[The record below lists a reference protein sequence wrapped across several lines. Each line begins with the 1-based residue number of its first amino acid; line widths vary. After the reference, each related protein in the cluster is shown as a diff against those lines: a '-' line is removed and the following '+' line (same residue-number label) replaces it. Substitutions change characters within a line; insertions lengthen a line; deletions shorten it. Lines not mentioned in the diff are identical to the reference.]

1 MIKFLSLTLKNFRSY
16 EKLFL
21 GNLNERGLTLIS
33 GTNGTGKSSIRQAIE
48 YLLLDKTSDNI
59 PVDELP
65 RDGDKS
71 CMLNCALEM
80 PNGDLVD
87 ITKYRNDRKYDNKTI
102 VEINGDDSLTAT
114 DRRVTKKNIDK
125 LLGITPELLFSS
137 TMFSSNSPS
146 FVECAEADRK
156 EILYN
161 FIDRETYDSCAKSA
175 EIEFKDREKAIQDLE
190 NQLRSEEDQL
200 DTTEGY
206 YNSLDSAEEN
216 HVAEIKAEI
225 VGLLRER
232 DDLEEKSIT
241 SIMEELEELYP
252 QVKDIDDNRINRL
265 VAKQE
270 SIRDTTNEVE
280 REHQTCQMKLDGVDN
295 SICPILKTEC
305 SFLIEKRDE
314 VRKQWKPVEN
324 ELRGK
329 VKVLSNKSRDCT
341 SKIKVIRAEIDETL
355 AVANKIERLQDR
367 ADQIKEYNSTL
378 DSLREQFDERIKNK
392 SKSLKTNKF
401 AELREKAEKDIK
413 THSQAIVNI
422 KNSIK
427 VLQEQKELYAYWMN
441 GYGRGGIPNMKM
453 DGILGS
459 LEEETNR
466 YLSKISNNIFVEIDA
481 QKELKASKV
490 VREKISYTVNHPD
503 KAIKSYNSYSGGQRQ
518 RVKLADIFAF
528 NTLLGKFDIMIL
540 DEVLEGSIDDEGK
553 SVVIEL
559 LKEKAKELG
568 TLFVVSHDDYIKDS
582 FDSVLNVTMKNG
594 VSQIGG

>member
-1 MIKFLSLTLKNFRSY
+1 MIKFKGLTLYNFRSY
-16 EKLFL
+16 KHLQLF
-21 GNLNERGLTLIS
+21 NLNERGLTLIS

-65 RDGDKS
+65 RDGDKA
-71 CMLNCALEM
+71 CRIACNLEM
-80 PNGDLVD
+80 PNGDEVV
-87 ITKYRNDRKYDNKTI
+87 IVKYRNDKKYGNKTL

-146 FVECAEADRK
+146 FVECVEADRK

-175 EIEFKDREKAIQDLE
+175 EIEFKEQEDAIQKLE

-200 DTTEGY
+200 DTTEGH
-206 YNSLDSAEEN
+206 YNSLDSAEEDYK
-216 HVAEIKAEI
+216 AEIKAEI
-225 VGLLRER
+225 VGLLRDR
-232 DDLEEKSIT
+232 DDLKEKGIT
-241 SIMEELEELYP
+241 PIMEELDELYP
-252 QVKDIDDNRINRL
+252 QVKDIDDRKIDRL
-265 VAKQE
+265 EAKIE
-270 SIRDTTNEVE
+270 SIRDKTNVVE
-280 REHQTCQMKLDGVDN
+280 REHQTCKMKLSGVGN
-295 SICPILKTEC
+295 STCPILKFPC
-305 SFLIEKRDE
+305 HFLEDNRKEIEDE
-314 VRKQWKPVEN
+314 WKPVEE
-324 ELRGK
+324 ELRDK
-329 VKVLSNKSRDCT
+329 VGILYNKTRDCT
-341 SKIKVIRAEIDETL
+341 SKIKIFRAEIDEGLSIT
-355 AVANKIERLQDR
+355 NRIEKLQDR

-378 DSLREQFDERIKNK
+378 GGLREQFDERIKNK
-392 SKSLKTNKF
+392 SEGLKTNQF
-401 AELREKAEKDIK
+401 VELRENAEKDIK
-413 THSQAIVNI
+413 THTQAIVDIKNNI
-422 KNSIK
+422 KAVEESK
-427 VLQEQKELYAYWMN
+427 QLYAYWMN
-441 GYGRGGIPNMKM
+441 GFGRAGIPSMKM

-559 LKEKAKELG
+559 LKEKATELG